1 MTKVKIMKHRFAR
14 PGATDAASFS
24 FDFRQA
30 AALSAHFRSK
40 RRKGHQKSVELHGKR
55 SSTPAALVVEDEVI
69 VRLHIA
75 DIVEGAGFTAVK
87 AFNADEAIE
96 LLMLRSDIR
105 VVITDVNMP
114 GPMDGLKLAHAVR
127 NRWPPVEII
136 VMSGKSRPNDDDL
149 PARGMLFNKPVDE
162 GLLRQALRNIQT

>member
-1 MTKVKIMKHRFAR
+1 M
-14 PGATDAASFS
+14 G
-24 FDFRQA
+24 
-30 AALSAHFRSK
+30 
-40 RRKGHQKSVELHGKR
+40 SV

-75 DIVEGAGFTAVK
+75 DIVEGAGFTAVE

-96 LLMLRSDIR
+96 LLTSRSDIR

-114 GPMDGLKLAHAVR
+114 GPMDGLELAHAVR

-136 VMSGKSRPNDDDL
+136 VMSGKRRPNDDDL
-149 PARGMLFNKPVDE
+149 PARGMFFSKPVDE
-162 GLLRQALRNIQT
+162 RLLRQALRNIQT